1 MEVKICKEWSL
12 CDPSRTVGISEEAF
26 CVIQTCL
33 SGIKDQGNK
42 DEDYNQEEDNK
53 CENNDQ
59 KMRMIDQVF
68 KVKHSKL
75 QEKPISVS
83 TRNRIK
89 FSFPRLTHSSYSSMI
104 NILLLS
110 TCILFSSILV
120 RVII

>member
-12 CDPSRTVGISEEAF
+12 CDPSRTVGRSEEETF
-26 CVIQTCL
+26 CDFKTCP
-33 SGIKDQGNK
+33 SRIKDQDNN

-53 CENNDQ
+53 CENSDQ
-59 KMRMIDQVF
+59 QMRMIDQVF

-75 QEKPISVS
+75 QQKPISVS

-89 FSFPRLTHSSYSSMI
+89 FSFCHLTYSYSSMI
-104 NILLLS
+104 NILLLC

-120 RVII
+120 QVII